1 MLESKKMFKAIIKD
15 KDEQIEELENVL
27 KAVICKYSDNQ
38 IEVTKSDIEKAKTGE
53 LYKETSYLKLA
64 NTYKVI
70 FKKNF
75 VIKRSE

>member
-38 IEVTKSDIEKAKTGE
+38 IEVTKSDIEEAKTGE
-53 LYKETSYLKLA
+53 LYKETSYLKFA